1 MAVHQGHAVWGDHFF
16 APCYRPDDFIHLF
29 SESYNFVKELLAPLT
44 ALSPIQ
50 AFGGVGIAALM
61 AVALIIFLCFL
72 VGLVIRM
79 AWVPRML
86 ERLDSY
92 FLVNIPFYA
101 FFRSLLC
108 EMSGRQPAGLAY
120 ALAWI
125 DECWQPA
132 VVMEELENGWLAV
145 FIPRVPNP
153 FSGVLCYMP
162 PDRVKRIE
170 TSSGAILKSMARSAS
185 APAPCSKANSRSMP

>member
-1 MAVHQGHAVWGDHFF
+1 MW
-16 APCYRPDDFIHLF
+16 RFIKTTLFGGIIFLLPATVLTILFILF
-29 SESYNFVKELLAPLT
+29 SASYNFVKELLAPLA

-50 AFGGVGIAALM
+50 TFGGVGIAALM

-72 VGLVIRM
+72 AGLVIRM
-79 AWVPRML
+79 TWVQKML

-108 EMSGRQPAGLAY
+108 EMSGRQYEAGIDY

-145 FIPRVPNP
+145 FIPRVPSP

-170 TSSGAILKSMARSAS
+170 TSSGAILKSMARFGVG
-185 APAPCSKANSRSMP
+185 SRALFKGQL